1 MNKNE
6 GELKKQAFEKFH
18 EKSTNELL
26 EIWDENDGDKY
37 TDIEFEVIGE
47 LLKSRY
53 VDLNTPRKYEGKEKN
68 NNNNIIQ
75 QTKGGFWSFD
85 KIVSGSLIKF
95 LYALGAIGITIFSF
109 VMFSNASQSKY
120 GGTGLFLL
128 GLGYLILGNLFW
140 RIICEGIIIIFKIFE
155 KLNQIESKL
164 K

>member
-1 MNKNE
+1 M
-6 GELKKQAFEKFH
+6 
-18 EKSTNELL
+18 
-26 EIWDENDGDKY
+26 
-37 TDIEFEVIGE
+37 
-47 LLKSRY
+47 
-53 VDLNTPRKYEGKEKN
+53 
-68 NNNNIIQ
+68 
-75 QTKGGFWSFD
+75 
-85 KIVSGSLIKF
+85 VSGSLIKI

-109 VMFSNASQSKY
+109 VMFSNASQSRY